1 MSVDPNQEESKA
13 NKLLLNKNNIVNLK
27 NYIAPQYIKEHIV
40 DNNLLEEINRFQPR
54 YIIINLGG
62 GIQELLALYIKNNI
76 KHKISILCT
85 GAAIAFLTKKQAPI
99 NDIIDKLYL
108 GWLARIIFN
117 PKKSLIRTV
126 KSLYLIKQ
134 FIFD

>member
-1 MSVDPNQEESKA
+1 MYWCS
-13 NKLLLNKNNIVNLK
+13 
-27 NYIAPQYIKEHIV
+27 H
-40 DNNLLEEINRFQPR
+40 
-54 YIIINLGG
+54 G
-62 GIQELLALYIKNNI
+62 
-76 KHKISILCT
+76 
-85 GAAIAFLTKKQAPI
+85 FLTKKQAPI